1 MIRSTVLKQNKF
13 SSEAITL
20 ATPSANKIKQRKRK
34 GEKVMARNYTL
45 SEVVDIIVKGEDME
59 AITDIG
65 RRFPVLAVKI
75 AGLAAVAG
83 EQFNDFASY
92 IPEYVSANK
101 VNGMI
106 KKAIGE
112 DSGDAEDTDEEAAAK
127 PAGKKA
133 EKPAT
138 KKKEAKEDADADA
151 DEDEVDYSS
160 MTAPE
165 LFKECKKRGIKAE
178 LKKPAKYYI
187 GLLKKADE
195 EAAEDDDWGEEE
207 EEKPAKKPA
216 KAADKKPA
224 KKEAKKAADEDEDE
238 DWDI

>member
-45 SEVVDIIVKGEDME
+45 SEAVDIIVKGEDME

-65 RRFPVLAVKI
+65 RRFPVLATKI
-75 AGLAAVAG
+75 AGLAAIAG
-83 EQFNDFASY
+83 ERFNDFASY
-92 IPEYVSANK
+92 IPEHVSANK

-112 DSGDAEDTDEEAAAK
+112 DSGDAEDTDEEAATK
-127 PAGKKA
+127 PAAKKA
-133 EKPAT
+133 EKSAT
-138 KKKEAKEDADADA
+138 KKKEAKEDA

-195 EAAEDDDWGEEE
+195 EAAEDDDWDEEE
-207 EEKPAKKPA
+207 EEKPAKKSA
-216 KAADKKPA
+216 KAVEKKPA
-224 KKEAKKAADEDEDE
+224 KKETKKAADEDEDE
-238 DWDI
+238 DWEI

>member
-1 MIRSTVLKQNKF
+1 
-13 SSEAITL
+13 
-20 ATPSANKIKQRKRK
+20 
-34 GEKVMARNYTL
+34 MARNYTL
-45 SEVVDIIVKGEDME
+45 SEAVDIIVKGTDME

-83 EQFNDFASY
+83 EQFDDFASY
-92 IPEYVSANK
+92 IPEHVSANK

-112 DSGDAEDTDEEAAAK
+112 EDSGDADEEAATK
-127 PAGKKA
+127 PAA
-133 EKPAT
+133 
-138 KKKEAKEDADADA
+138 KKKKTEEDAD
-151 DEDEVDYSS
+151 DEAGEVDYSS

-195 EAAEDDDWGEEE
+195 EAAEDSDDDWGEEE

-224 KKEAKKAADEDEDE
+224 KKENKKAADEDEDE

>member
-20 ATPSANKIKQRKRK
+20 ITPNANNKIKTKKRRKI
-34 GEKVMARNYTL
+34 MARNYTL
-45 SEVVDIIVKGEDME
+45 SEAVDIIVKGTDME

-75 AGLAAVAG
+75 AGLAAAAG

-92 IPEYVSANK
+92 IPEHVSANK

-112 DSGDAEDTDEEAAAK
+112 EDSGDADEEAAKKVEK
-127 PAGKKA
+127 PAAKKKKA
-133 EKPAT
+133 E
-138 KKKEAKEDADADA
+138 EDAD
-151 DEDEVDYSS
+151 DEAGEVDYSS

-195 EAAEDDDWGEEE
+195 EAAEDSDDDWGEEE

-216 KAADKKPA
+216 KAAEKKPA
-224 KKEAKKAADEDEDE
+224 KKETKKAADEDEDE

>member
-1 MIRSTVLKQNKF
+1 
-13 SSEAITL
+13 
-20 ATPSANKIKQRKRK
+20 
-34 GEKVMARNYTL
+34 MARNYTL
-45 SEVVDIIVKGEDME
+45 SEAVDIIVKGTDME

-65 RRFPVLAVKI
+65 RRFPVLATKI
-75 AGLAAVAG
+75 AGLAAIAG
-83 EQFNDFASY
+83 ERFNDFASY
-92 IPEYVSANK
+92 IPEHVSANK

-112 DSGDAEDTDEEAAAK
+112 EDSGDADEEAATK
-127 PAGKKA
+127 PAAKKA
-133 EKPAT
+133 EKPAA
-138 KKKEAKEDADADA
+138 KKKEAKEDA
-151 DEDEVDYSS
+151 DEVDYSS

-195 EAAEDDDWGEEE
+195 EVAEDSDDWGEEE
-207 EEKPAKKPA
+207 EDKPAKKPA
-216 KAADKKPA
+216 K
-224 KKEAKKAADEDEDE
+224 KENKKAADEDEDE

>member
-20 ATPSANKIKQRKRK
+20 ITPNANNKIKTKKRRKI
-34 GEKVMARNYTL
+34 MARNYTL
-45 SEVVDIIVKGEDME
+45 SEAVDIIVKGTDMD

-92 IPEYVSANK
+92 IPEHVSANK

-112 DSGDAEDTDEEAAAK
+112 EDSGDADEEAATK
-127 PAGKKA
+127 PAAKKA
-133 EKPAT
+133 EKPAA
-138 KKKEAKEDADADA
+138 KKKETEEDAD
-151 DEDEVDYSS
+151 DEAGEVDYSS

-195 EAAEDDDWGEEE
+195 EVAEDSDDDWGEEE

-224 KKEAKKAADEDEDE
+224 KKENKKAADEDEDE

>member
-1 MIRSTVLKQNKF
+1 MIKSAVLKQNKF

-20 ATPSANKIKQRKRK
+20 ATPNANKIKQRKRK

-45 SEVVDIIVKGEDME
+45 SEAVDIIVKGEDME

-65 RRFPVLAVKI
+65 RRFPILATKI
-75 AGLAAVAG
+75 AGLAAIAG
-83 EQFNDFASY
+83 ERFNDFASY
-92 IPEYVSANK
+92 IPEHVSANK

-112 DSGDAEDTDEEAAAK
+112 DSGDAEDTDEDAAAK

-133 EKPAT
+133 EKPVA
-138 KKKEAKEDADADA
+138 KKKEAKEDT
-151 DEDEVDYSS
+151 DEYEVDYSS

-216 KAADKKPA
+216 KAVEKKPA
-224 KKEAKKAADEDEDE
+224 KKETKKAADEDEDE
-238 DWDI
+238 DWEI

>member
-1 MIRSTVLKQNKF
+1 
-13 SSEAITL
+13 
-20 ATPSANKIKQRKRK
+20 
-34 GEKVMARNYTL
+34 MARNYTL
-45 SEVVDIIVKGEDME
+45 SEAVDIIVKGTDMD

-92 IPEYVSANK
+92 IPEHVSANK

-112 DSGDAEDTDEEAAAK
+112 DSGDDEGADEEAA
-127 PAGKKA
+127 KKA
-133 EKPAT
+133 EKPAA
-138 KKKEAKEDADADA
+138 KKKKTEEDAD
-151 DEDEVDYSS
+151 DEAGEVDYSS

-195 EAAEDDDWGEEE
+195 EAAEDSDDWGEEE

-224 KKEAKKAADEDEDE
+224 KKETKKAADEDEDE

>member
-1 MIRSTVLKQNKF
+1 MQHQVPIKSNKEKEKEKKLWQEITHYLRQLILSLKVKTWKQLQI
-13 SSEAITL
+13 SE
-20 ATPSANKIKQRKRK
+20 
-34 GEKVMARNYTL
+34 
-45 SEVVDIIVKGEDME
+45 EDS
-59 AITDIG
+59 
-65 RRFPVLAVKI
+65 RFWQTKI
-75 AGLAAVAG
+75 AGLAAIAG
-83 EQFNDFASY
+83 ERFNDFASY
-92 IPEYVSANK
+92 IPEHVSANK

-112 DSGDAEDTDEEAAAK
+112 DSGDAEDTDEEAATK
-127 PAGKKA
+127 PAAKKA

-138 KKKEAKEDADADA
+138 KKKEAKEDA

-195 EAAEDDDWGEEE
+195 EAAEDSDDDWGEEE

-224 KKEAKKAADEDEDE
+224 KKENKKAADEDEDE

>member
-20 ATPSANKIKQRKRK
+20 ITPNANNKIKTKKRRKI
-34 GEKVMARNYTL
+34 MARNYTL
-45 SEVVDIIVKGEDME
+45 SEAVDIIVKGTDMD

-65 RRFPVLAVKI
+65 RRFPVLAMKI
-75 AGLAAVAG
+75 AGLAVVAG

-92 IPEYVSANK
+92 IPEHVSANK

-112 DSGDAEDTDEEAAAK
+112 DSGDDEGADEEAATKPTAK
-127 PAGKKA
+127 KT
-133 EKPAT
+133 EKPAA
-138 KKKEAKEDADADA
+138 KKKKTEEDAD
-151 DEDEVDYSS
+151 DEAGEVDYSS

-195 EAAEDDDWGEEE
+195 EAAEDSDDDWGEEE

-224 KKEAKKAADEDEDE
+224 KKETKKAADEDEDE

>member
-45 SEVVDIIVKGEDME
+45 SEAVDIIVKGEDME

-65 RRFPVLAVKI
+65 RRFPVLATKI
-75 AGLAAVAG
+75 AGLAAIAG
-83 EQFNDFASY
+83 ERFNDFASY
-92 IPEYVSANK
+92 IPEHVSANK

-106 KKAIGE
+106 KKAIGD
-112 DSGDAEDTDEEAAAK
+112 DSGDADEEAA
-127 PAGKKA
+127 KKV
-133 EKPAT
+133 EKPAA
-138 KKKEAKEDADADA
+138 KKKEAKEDA

-195 EAAEDDDWGEEE
+195 EAAEDSDDWGEEE
-207 EEKPAKKPA
+207 GEKPAKKPA
-216 KAADKKPA
+216 KAVEKKPA
-224 KKEAKKAADEDEDE
+224 KKETKKAADEDEDE

>member
-1 MIRSTVLKQNKF
+1 
-13 SSEAITL
+13 
-20 ATPSANKIKQRKRK
+20 
-34 GEKVMARNYTL
+34 MARNYTL
-45 SEVVDIIVKGEDME
+45 SEAVDIIVKGTDME
-59 AITDIG
+59 AIADIG
-65 RRFPVLAVKI
+65 RRFPVLAMKI

-83 EQFNDFASY
+83 EQFNDFVSY
-92 IPEYVSANK
+92 IPEHVSANK

-112 DSGDAEDTDEEAAAK
+112 DSGDAEDADEEAATK
-127 PAGKKA
+127 PAAKKA
-133 EKPAT
+133 EKPA
-138 KKKEAKEDADADA
+138 KKKEVKEDAD
-151 DEDEVDYSS
+151 DEAEEVDYSS

-195 EAAEDDDWGEEE
+195 EAAEGSDDDWDEEE

-216 KAADKKPA
+216 KAAGKKPA
-224 KKEAKKAADEDEDE
+224 KKETKKAADEDEDE

>member
-1 MIRSTVLKQNKF
+1 
-13 SSEAITL
+13 
-20 ATPSANKIKQRKRK
+20 
-34 GEKVMARNYTL
+34 MARNYTL
-45 SEVVDIIVKGEDME
+45 SEAVDIIVKGTDME

-75 AGLAAVAG
+75 AGLAVVAG

-92 IPEYVSANK
+92 IPEHVSANK

-112 DSGDAEDTDEEAAAK
+112 EDSGDADEEAATK
-127 PAGKKA
+127 PAAKKA
-133 EKPAT
+133 EKPAA
-138 KKKEAKEDADADA
+138 KKKEYLDPERPEVEPETEEDAD
-151 DEDEVDYSS
+151 DEAGEVDYSS

-195 EAAEDDDWGEEE
+195 EAAEDSDDDWGEEE

-224 KKEAKKAADEDEDE
+224 KKETKKAADEDEDE

>member
-1 MIRSTVLKQNKF
+1 
-13 SSEAITL
+13 
-20 ATPSANKIKQRKRK
+20 
-34 GEKVMARNYTL
+34 MARNYTL
-45 SEVVDIIVKGEDME
+45 SEAVDIIVKGTDME

-75 AGLAAVAG
+75 AGVAAVAG

-92 IPEYVSANK
+92 IPEHVSANK

-112 DSGDAEDTDEEAAAK
+112 DSGDDEGADEEAATKPTAK
-127 PAGKKA
+127 KT
-133 EKPAT
+133 EKPAA
-138 KKKEAKEDADADA
+138 KKKKTEEDAD
-151 DEDEVDYSS
+151 DEAGEVDYSS

-195 EAAEDDDWGEEE
+195 EAAEDSDDWGEEK

-216 KAADKKPA
+216 K
-224 KKEAKKAADEDEDE
+224 KETKKAADEDEDE

>member
-20 ATPSANKIKQRKRK
+20 ITPNANNKIKTKKRRKI
-34 GEKVMARNYTL
+34 MARNYTL
-45 SEVVDIIVKGEDME
+45 SEAVDIIVKGTDMD

-65 RRFPVLAVKI
+65 RRFPVLAMKI
-75 AGLAAVAG
+75 AGLAVVAG

-112 DSGDAEDTDEEAAAK
+112 DSGDDEGADEEAATK
-127 PAGKKA
+127 PAAKKA
-133 EKPAT
+133 EKPAA
-138 KKKEAKEDADADA
+138 KKKETEEDAD
-151 DEDEVDYSS
+151 DEAGEVDYSS

-187 GLLKKADE
+187 GLLKKADK
-195 EAAEDDDWGEEE
+195 EAAEDSDDDWGEEE

-216 KAADKKPA
+216 KAAEKKPA
-224 KKEAKKAADEDEDE
+224 KKETKKAADEDEDE

>member
-1 MIRSTVLKQNKF
+1 MTRSAVLKQNKF

-45 SEVVDIIVKGEDME
+45 SEAVDIIVKGEDME

-65 RRFPVLAVKI
+65 RRFPVLATKI
-75 AGLAAVAG
+75 AGLAAIAG
-83 EQFNDFASY
+83 ERFNDFASY
-92 IPEYVSANK
+92 IPEHVSANK
-101 VNGMI
+101 VNSMI

-127 PAGKKA
+127 PAAKKA
-133 EKPAT
+133 EKPAA
-138 KKKEAKEDADADA
+138 KKKEAKEDA

-195 EAAEDDDWGEEE
+195 EAAEDSDDDWGEEE

-224 KKEAKKAADEDEDE
+224 KKENKKAADEDEDE

>member
-1 MIRSTVLKQNKF
+1 MPIKSNK
-13 SSEAITL
+13 E
-20 ATPSANKIKQRKRK
+20 KEKEK
-34 GEKVMARNYTL
+34 KVMARNYTL
-45 SEVVDIIVKGEDME
+45 SEAVDIIVKGEDME

-65 RRFPVLAVKI
+65 RRFPVLAMKI
-75 AGLAAVAG
+75 AGLAAIAG
-83 EQFNDFASY
+83 ERFNDFASY
-92 IPEYVSANK
+92 IPEHVSANK

-112 DSGDAEDTDEEAAAK
+112 DSGDAEDTDEEAATK

-133 EKPAT
+133 EKPAA
-138 KKKEAKEDADADA
+138 KKKEAKEDA
-151 DEDEVDYSS
+151 DEVDYSS

-195 EAAEDDDWGEEE
+195 EAAEDSDDDWGEEE

-224 KKEAKKAADEDEDE
+224 KKENKKAADEDEDE

>member
-1 MIRSTVLKQNKF
+1 
-13 SSEAITL
+13 
-20 ATPSANKIKQRKRK
+20 
-34 GEKVMARNYTL
+34 MARNYTL
-45 SEVVDIIVKGEDME
+45 SEAVDIIVKGEDME

-65 RRFPVLAVKI
+65 RRFPVLATKI
-75 AGLAAVAG
+75 AGLAAIAG
-83 EQFNDFASY
+83 ERFNDFASY
-92 IPEYVSANK
+92 IPEHVSANK

-112 DSGDAEDTDEEAAAK
+112 DSGDAEDTDEEAATK
-127 PAGKKA
+127 PAAKKA

-138 KKKEAKEDADADA
+138 KKKEAKEDA

-195 EAAEDDDWGEEE
+195 EAAKDDDWGEEE

-216 KAADKKPA
+216 KAAEKKPA
-224 KKEAKKAADEDEDE
+224 KKETN
-238 DWDI
+238 

>member
-1 MIRSTVLKQNKF
+1 MPTIKSKQ
-13 SSEAITL
+13 
-20 ATPSANKIKQRKRK
+20 RK

-45 SEVVDIIVKGEDME
+45 SEAVDIIVKGTDME

-92 IPEYVSANK
+92 IPEHVSANK

-112 DSGDAEDTDEEAAAK
+112 DSGDDEGADEEAATKPTAK
-127 PAGKKA
+127 KT
-133 EKPAT
+133 EKPAA
-138 KKKEAKEDADADA
+138 KKKKTEEDAD
-151 DEDEVDYSS
+151 DEAGEVDYSS

-195 EAAEDDDWGEEE
+195 EATEDSDDDWGEEE

-224 KKEAKKAADEDEDE
+224 KKENKKAADEDEDE